1 MTLSLAPAAMTRGSS
16 RWLLLGSLALNLFFI
31 GIVLAMAVR
40 PTPAPTPST
49 WDPDVFVRME
59 RIAQT
64 LPAEDAAILRAQVE
78 ADRTTV
84 ANAQSTWQGD
94 RDQIRE
100 ALRQEPF
107 DAAALRSTMAR
118 TRADRQTYDTVLQN
132 LFAEASAKMSHQGRL
147 ALANWPP
154 NRKGANQAR

>member
-1 MTLSLAPAAMTRGSS
+1 MTMSLAPAAMTRGSS
-16 RWLLLGSLALNLFFI
+16 RWLLLGSLALNLFFV
-31 GIVLAMAVR
+31 GIALAMAVR
-40 PTPAPTPST
+40 PAPAPTPST

-64 LPAEDAAILRAQVE
+64 LPADDAAILRAHVD

-84 ANAQSTWQGD
+84 AAAQGTWQRD

-100 ALRQEPF
+100 TLRQEPF
-107 DAAALRSTMAR
+107 DAAALRSMMAR
-118 TRADRQTYDTVLQN
+118 TRADRQAYDAVLQN
-132 LFAEASAKMSHQGRL
+132 LFADAASKMSHQGRL

-154 NRKGANQAR
+154 NRKNANRAR